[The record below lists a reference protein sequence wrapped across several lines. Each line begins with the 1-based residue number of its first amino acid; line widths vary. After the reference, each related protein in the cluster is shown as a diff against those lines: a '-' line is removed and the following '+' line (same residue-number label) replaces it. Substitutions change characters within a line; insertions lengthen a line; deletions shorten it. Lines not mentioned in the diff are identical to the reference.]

1 MVKISSFDA
10 PDGTRL
16 GYVDEGPRDG
26 PLPVLCLPGLTRN
39 HADFDAV
46 AARLSP
52 SRRVIRLDSRG
63 RGVSDHAE
71 PATYDLPTET
81 ADAVALLDHL
91 RVERAVFLGTSRGGM
106 ITMLAAVTAPG
117 RIAAAILNDIGPE
130 IDRAGLDRIK
140 AYVGKAPAA
149 STLDELA
156 ASLQA
161 DGRAG
166 APTLTA
172 ADWRRIAGVVAE
184 ETPDGVAFKYDLRL
198 GEALAAQ
205 NAALEKHLAGGGA
218 APDLWPLF
226 QALAQVPVLV
236 LRGANSDILSEETA
250 RRMAAVSSNV
260 TLVTVPDRAH
270 VPLLDEPECVE
281 VIDALLAKAG

>member
-1 MVKISSFDA
+1 MVKVESFDA

-16 GYVDEGPRDG
+16 GFIDEGPREG

-39 HADFDAV
+39 HADFAAV
-46 AARLSP
+46 AERLSP

-63 RGVSDHAE
+63 RGVSDHAD

-91 RVERAVFLGTSRGGM
+91 GIEKAVFVGTSRGGM

-117 RIAAAILNDIGPE
+117 RIAAAVLNDIGPE
-130 IDRAGLDRIK
+130 IDQAGLDRIK
-140 AYVGKAPAA
+140 GYVGKAPAA
-149 STLDELA
+149 RTLDELA
-156 ASLQA
+156 VALEA

-166 APTLTA
+166 APTLTR
-172 ADWRRIAGVVAE
+172 ADWTRIAEAVAE

-198 GEALAAQ
+198 GEAMAAQ
-205 NAALEKHLAGGGA
+205 NAALEARLAEGGA

-236 LRGANSDILSEETA
+236 LRGANSDILSAETA
-250 RRMAAVSSNV
+250 AKMAAVSPNV

-281 VIDALLAKAG
+281 AIDALLAKAG

>member
-1 MVKISSFDA
+1 MVKINSFDA

-16 GYVDEGPRDG
+16 GFIDEGPRDAG
-26 PLPVLCLPGLTRN
+26 PPLLCLPGLTRN

-52 SRRVIRLDSRG
+52 TRRVIRLDARG
-63 RGVSDHAE
+63 RGVSDFAD
-71 PATYDLPTET
+71 PDTYDLPTET
-81 ADAVALLDHL
+81 ADAIALLDHL
-91 RVERAVFLGTSRGGM
+91 KIERAAFLGTSRGGM
-106 ITMLAAVTAPG
+106 VTMLAAATAPG

-130 IDRAGLDRIK
+130 IDQAGLDRIK
-140 AYVGKAPAA
+140 AYVGKPPLAR
-149 STLDELA
+149 SLEELA
-156 ASLQA
+156 QAMQA

-172 ADWRRIAGVVAE
+172 EDWLRIAGAVAE

-205 NAALEKHLAGGGA
+205 NAALEKRIAKGEP

-226 QALAQVPVLV
+226 QALAQRPVLV
-236 LRGANSDILSEETA
+236 LRGANSDILSAETA
-250 RRMAAVSSNV
+250 ERMAAVSPDV

-281 VIDALLAKAG
+281 AIDALLARAG